1 MGRVQTGLLRSS
13 YPPSKSPPEAL
24 QPIPLLSLGEGGAAC
39 AVLCLDGGRWGC
51 GPAEAAGP
59 GAEASCL
66 AAGHCLHRAPPGTG
80 GASGRKGCSAPPPR
94 GTGKCPAQLTEAS
107 AGSNECRGRGTPDT
121 RVPDAARRAPGP
133 RSQPA
138 TPSVCVSVSLGL
150 CLSVSLEVL
159 VLIQTF
165 LNIYPL
171 RLFLYRIV
179 CLVCVRDRQR
189 AGRGEGDPGS

>member
-39 AVLCLDGGRWGC
+39 AVVCLDGGRWGC

-107 AGSNECRGRGTPDT
+107 AGSNECRGRGRPDT
-121 RVPDAARRAPGP
+121 RVRDAARRAPGP

-138 TPSVCVSVSLGL
+138 TPLGSPLHSCSHMSLHSPAPHTCPRALPLPGPDAESL
-150 CLSVSLEVL
+150 CTEV
-159 VLIQTF
+159 
-165 LNIYPL
+165 
-171 RLFLYRIV
+171 
-179 CLVCVRDRQR
+179 
-189 AGRGEGDPGS
+189 

>member
-133 RSQPA
+133 RGQPA
-138 TPSVCVSVSLGL
+138 TPLGSPLLLLPHESAFPCSPHLPQGPAPAWARCRVPVHRGVGIPEQSL
-150 CLSVSLEVL
+150 
-159 VLIQTF
+159 Q
-165 LNIYPL
+165 
-171 RLFLYRIV
+171 
-179 CLVCVRDRQR
+179 
-189 AGRGEGDPGS
+189 GRPGRPGV